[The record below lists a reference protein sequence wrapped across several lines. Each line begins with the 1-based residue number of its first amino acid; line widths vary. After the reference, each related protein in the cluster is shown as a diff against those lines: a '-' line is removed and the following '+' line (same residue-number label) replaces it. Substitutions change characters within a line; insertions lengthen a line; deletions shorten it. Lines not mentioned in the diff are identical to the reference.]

1 MTLFRNFLFLSILV
15 ISSSSSYQKFSP
27 IFDYEEVLTKREER
41 KLKKLYQ
48 KHEAKTSNQIALVT
62 SADLDGYEDIQE
74 YATDFG
80 NKHGVGVAEKDN
92 GIIIAFSGAQ
102 RKVGI
107 ATGLQMENILTD
119 SIAKVVIDSVII
131 PHFKKGETYDGL
143 MAGSKAIIQYL
154 EKQKI
159 RKPFIGTPKF

>member
-1 MTLFRNFLFLSILV
+1 MKFIRISVLISVLWLV
-15 ISSSSSYQKFSP
+15 PSSHQKISP
-27 IFDYEEVLTKREER
+27 IFDYEEVLTKKEER
-41 KLKKLYQ
+41 KLKKLYK

-62 SADLDGYEDIQE
+62 SANLDGYEDIQE

-92 GIIIAFSGAQ
+92 GIVIAYSGVQ

-119 SIAKVVIDSVII
+119 TVAKVIIDTAMI
-131 PHFKKGETYDGL
+131 PHFKQGHTYDGL
-143 MAGSKAIIQYL
+143 MAGSKAIIKFL
-154 EKQKI
+154 ERQKI

>member
-1 MTLFRNFLFLSILV
+1 MKFIRISVLV
-15 ISSSSSYQKFSP
+15 SVLWLVPSSHQKISP
-27 IFDYEEVLTKREER
+27 IFDYEEVLTKKEER
-41 KLKKLYQ
+41 KLKKLYK

-92 GIIIAFSGAQ
+92 GIVIAYSGVQ
-102 RKVGI
+102 KKVGI

-119 SIAKVVIDSVII
+119 TVAKVIIDTAMI
-131 PHFKKGETYDGL
+131 PHFKQGHTYDGL
-143 MAGSKAIIQYL
+143 MAGSKAIIKFL
-154 EKQKI
+154 ERQKI